1 MDIEMLIVNI
11 AVLSLVI
18 VPCFAIIYIGHKQY
32 NKVGKQFQQ
41 EAKMHGLQID
51 EYDRWNQ
58 NAMGIDYKQQKILL
72 VAKRDEQIVAEVFPL
87 KNIKKSVLVPFTHS
101 VKTANKPT
109 TVLDKI
115 LLELT
120 PFDGTDKIIINLFD
134 SEYTF
139 EQDYEMKHAE
149 KWNKLINNVIVKPH
163 VKQKAA

>member
-1 MDIEMLIVNI
+1 MLIVNI

-18 VPCFAIIYIGHKQY
+18 VPCAIILYIGHKQY
-32 NKVGKQFQQ
+32 NKVGKRFQQ
-41 EAKMHGLQID
+41 ETKLHGLHID

-58 NAMGIDYKQQKILL
+58 NAMGMDYKQQKILL
-72 VAKRDEQIVAEVFPL
+72 VSNRNGQMYVGVIPL
-87 KNIKKSVLVPFTHS
+87 NNIKESVLTPCTHS
-101 VKTANKPT
+101 VKTANKVT

-115 LLELT
+115 FLELT

-149 KWNKLINNVIVKPH
+149 EWNKLINNAVVKPQ